1 MRFEKRLFLDSERG
15 ILDLLGHAIDEKMT
29 PELAKRNYD

>member
-1 MRFEKRLFLDSERG
+1 LNRDYFLNSERG
-15 ILDLLGHAIDEKMT
+15 ILDLLGHAIIHEKMT

>member
-1 MRFEKRLFLDSERG
+1 MKYEKRLFLDSERG
-15 ILDLLGHAIDEKMT
+15 ILDLLGHAIDEMMT

>member
-1 MRFEKRLFLDSERG
+1 MKFLKRLFLDSERG
-15 ILDLLGHAIDEKMT
+15 ILDLLGLAIDEKLT